1 MRLTTTN
8 QALLVVGVLTFFLAV
23 TTSVILAVAEA
34 KTMKSK
40 PCHYECSLLKY
51 FSPGSWL
58 SLVLLVVV
66 GVLLVVC
73 VALWIAVCAHVIPE
87 DGTIIIT

>member
-51 FSPGSWL
+51 FFPRF
-58 SLVLLVVV
+58 LVVFSPAGGCGHPAS
-66 GVLLVVC
+66 GVCGPVDCSVC
-73 VALWIAVCAHVIPE
+73 THH
-87 DGTIIIT
+87 T